1 MIVANLK
8 DCEKYYGVHK
18 DFKEAFE
25 FLKKLTVDSPDGQ
38 TVFRAGE
45 MWVGVSTNAK
55 KDDDGTEK
63 TFEAHRKFIDIQC
76 VIKGQEIMGYSN
88 ISEVSTTK
96 MEYDETRDV
105 ALYGGEYSTLILKDG
120 DFAVFFPEDAHIPF
134 ISNPDGHKKAVF
146 KIRVE

>member
-8 DCEKYYGVHK
+8 DAEKYYGVHK

-25 FLKKLTVDSPDGQ
+25 FLKGVTTDTPDGT
-38 TVFRAGE
+38 TVLREGE
-45 MWVGVSTNAK
+45 VWVGVTTNPK
-55 KDDDGTEK
+55 TDDDGAEK

-76 VIKGQEIMGYSN
+76 VIKGREVMGYSD
-88 ISEVSTTK
+88 ISEISTTK
-96 MEYDETRDV
+96 MEYDESRDV
-105 ALYGGEYSTLILKDG
+105 GLYGGEYSTLIINDG

-134 ISNPDGHKKAVF
+134 ISNPEGHKKAVF